1 MAMTEFT
8 VNGVPI
14 EDTFCETFTVRI
26 ARILVTSVNRK
37 WALESAFETKGLGRS
52 ATIPP
57 SEASIE
63 CEAKPKES
71 PDGRPGFVIQVIDR
85 KLEQLQHWLIVR
97 MRKGIIPYPKTN
109 VFDALPREMAEESV
123 DVKGTI
129 VQTFGDGFEEE
140 AETFGRKV
148 FKIPRMDG
156 WFHVERKFGIAKGV
170 AGGMF
175 LILAESDESALK
187 AAERAVKA
195 IQTVPYVVGKFAS
208 SGTKVGGKRYKDAI
222 ATTNDAY
229 CPSLAP
235 SKGSKLPRNVRCV
248 YEVIVSGL
256 RLEDVKRAMKIS
268 VENATRVR
276 GVLKITATNYG
287 GTLGRGKIF
296 LRSLFSRVRA
306 ACCSAAFLL
315 PPRPRATRA
324 GATATSTLKVFS
336 CSGPASSTTRYSAG
350 PSRSACKYSCSAD
363 L

>member
-1 MAMTEFT
+1 MAEFT

-14 EDTFCETFTVRI
+14 DDTFCETFKVHI

-37 WALESAFETKGLGRS
+37 WALESALEAKGLGRS

-63 CEAKPKES
+63 CEAKPEET
-71 PDGRPGFVIQVIDR
+71 PDGRPGFIIQVIDR

-97 MRKGIIPYPKTN
+97 MRKGIMPYPKTN
-109 VFDALPREMAEESV
+109 VFDALPSEMAGDSV
-123 DVKGTI
+123 NIEGTI
-129 VQTFGDGFEEE
+129 IQTFGDGFEEE
-140 AETFGRKV
+140 AEAFERKV

-156 WFHVERKFGIAKGV
+156 WFYIERKFGIAKGT

-187 AAERAVKA
+187 AAEQALEA

-208 SGTKVGGKRYKDAI
+208 SGTKVGGKRYKEVV

-235 SKGSKLPRNVRCV
+235 HNGSKLPENVKCV

-256 RLEDVKRAMKIS
+256 RLEDVKGAMKIGID
-268 VENATRVR
+268 NATRVQ
-276 GVLKITATNYG
+276 GVLRITATNYG
-287 GTLGRGKIF
+287 GKLGKGKIF
-296 LRSLFSRVRA
+296 LRNLFS
-306 ACCSAAFLL
+306 
-315 PPRPRATRA
+315 P
-324 GATATSTLKVFS
+324 
-336 CSGPASSTTRYSAG
+336 
-350 PSRSACKYSCSAD
+350 
-363 L
+363 

>member
-1 MAMTEFT
+1 MMAEFT

-37 WALESAFETKGLGRS
+37 WALESALEAKGLGRS

-63 CEAKPKES
+63 SEARPKET
-71 PDGRPGFVIQVIDR
+71 PDGRPGFIIQVIDR
-85 KLEQLQHWLIVR
+85 KLEQLQHWLIIR
-97 MRKGIIPYPKTN
+97 IRKGIMPYPKTN
-109 VFDALPREMAEESV
+109 VFDALPREMAKESV

-140 AETFGRKV
+140 AEAFGRKV

-156 WFHVERKFGIAKGV
+156 WFLVERKFGIAKGV

-187 AAERAVKA
+187 AAEGALEG
-195 IQTVPYVVGKFAS
+195 IQAVPYVVGKFAS
-208 SGTKVGGKRYKDAI
+208 SGTKIGGKRYKDAV
-222 ATTNDAY
+222 ATINDAY

-235 SKGSKLPRNVRCV
+235 NNGSKLPENVRCV

-256 RLEDVKRAMKIS
+256 RLEDVRRAMKTGIDK
-268 VENATRVR
+268 ATRVH

-287 GTLGRGKIF
+287 GTLGKGKIF
-296 LRSLFSRVRA
+296 LRSLFQS
-306 ACCSAAFLL
+306 
-315 PPRPRATRA
+315 
-324 GATATSTLKVFS
+324 
-336 CSGPASSTTRYSAG
+336 
-350 PSRSACKYSCSAD
+350 
-363 L
+363 